1 MNELTEKFKGF
12 LFRWL
17 DTNFD
22 ASGFDKDL
30 LREENYLVISSD
42 DKEYIIH
49 ITLRRDRILVSH
61 ELFAKIHSFFGV
73 SYGDLSDLF
82 REYLSEKLDYD
93 FSMYPTIPN

>member
-1 MNELTEKFKGF
+1 MNEITEEFKGF

-22 ASGFDKDL
+22 VDEFDKDF
-30 LREENYLVISSD
+30 LREENYLVIRSD
-42 DKEYIIH
+42 DKEYTIH

-61 ELFAKIHSFFGV
+61 ELFAKMHSFFGV

-93 FSMYPTIPN
+93 FSRYPTIPS

>member
-1 MNELTEKFKGF
+1 MNKVTEKFKRF

-30 LREENYLVISSD
+30 LREENYLVIRSND
-42 DKEYIIH
+42 DQYIIH
-49 ITLRRDRILVSH
+49 VTLRRDRILVSH
-61 ELFAKIHSFFGV
+61 ELFAKMLSFFGV
-73 SYGDLSDLF
+73 SYGDLSDIF

-93 FSMYPTIPN
+93 FSKYTVTPN

>member
-1 MNELTEKFKGF
+1 MNKITDKFKKF

-22 ASGFDKDL
+22 ADEFDKDL

-49 ITLRRDRILVSH
+49 ITLRRDMILVSRD
-61 ELFAKIHSFFGV
+61 LFHKMHSFFGV
-73 SYGDLSDLF
+73 TYGDLSDIF
-82 REYLSEKLDYD
+82 REYLSEKLNYD
-93 FSMYPTIPN
+93 FSRYPTIPN

>member
-1 MNELTEKFKGF
+1 MNKITDKFKKF

-30 LREENYLVISSD
+30 LREENYLVIRSND
-42 DKEYIIH
+42 DQYIIH

-61 ELFAKIHSFFGV
+61 EFFAKMHSFFGV
-73 SYGDLSDLF
+73 SYGDLSDIF

-93 FSMYPTIPN
+93 FSKYPVMPS